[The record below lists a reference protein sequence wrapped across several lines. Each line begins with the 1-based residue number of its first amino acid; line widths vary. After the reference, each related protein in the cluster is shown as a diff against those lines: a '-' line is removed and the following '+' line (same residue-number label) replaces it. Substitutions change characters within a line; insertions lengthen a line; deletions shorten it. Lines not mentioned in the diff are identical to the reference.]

1 MENLQ
6 QPAVTKEEEENSQ
19 PFLEEPV
26 EADSVS
32 TLCPHTSPANRI
44 ASSH

>member
-1 MENLQ
+1 MEDTQ
-6 QPAVTKEEEENSQ
+6 QPAFVAEEDENSQ
-19 PFLEEPV
+19 SFLEEPV

-32 TLCPHTSPANRI
+32 TLCPHMSPANRI